1 MLEEGFLVLVLVFDL
16 LDEGLF
22 LLDDEGLVLEL
33 VELGLELCDE
43 FLVRLFLLL

>member
-1 MLEEGFLVLVLVFDL
+1 MFDL

-22 LLDDEGLVLEL
+22 LLDEEGLVLEL

-43 FLVRLFLLL
+43 FLVGLLLLL